1 MKRILLILFV
11 IVVSTALSDS
21 PTILAGPDKVLVCH
35 VPPGNPANAHV
46 ISVSPNAV
54 AAHFAHGDCLAD
66 QGAQVGQPCSCE
78 SSSSIH

>member
-11 IVVSTALSDS
+11 IVVSMELSGS
-21 PTILAGPDKVLVCH
+21 PAILAGPENVLVCH

-54 AAHFAHGDCLAD
+54 AAHLAHGDCPAD
-66 QGAQVGQPCSCE
+66 ESAQVGQPCSCE
-78 SSSSIH
+78 SASLIN